1 VSIAIPKNMSLYLF
15 KVGRG
20 QTVEENMPRRIRKR
34 NQLCPAQDRNSA
46 LYILLHFI
54 YAMLY
59 LFQAVT
65 GKRAAIRA
73 KTA

>member
-1 VSIAIPKNMSLYLF
+1 MSFYLF

-20 QTVEENMPRRIRKR
+20 WTVEENMPRDVRERKK
-34 NQLCPAQDRNSA
+34 LCPAQDESNA
-46 LYILLHFI
+46 LYILLHYV
-54 YAMLY
+54 YAMLC